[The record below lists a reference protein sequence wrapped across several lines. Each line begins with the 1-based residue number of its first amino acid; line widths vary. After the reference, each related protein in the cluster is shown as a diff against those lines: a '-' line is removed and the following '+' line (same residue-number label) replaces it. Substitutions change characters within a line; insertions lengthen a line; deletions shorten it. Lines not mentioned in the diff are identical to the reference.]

1 MVLRLPD
8 SWSNWNLEMLV
19 FKRALSNV
27 TCRIPMLI
35 AAVKYITEMHIVL
48 NCFVLFFR
56 KIICFCFSFLFYIY
70 APNFYRFDALTRQQ
84 KLILFAIY
92 LRSDFHLIW
101 RAAIEL

>member
-19 FKRALSNV
+19 FKQALSNV

-48 NCFVLFFR
+48 NCFVLFCVFSDNYL
-56 KIICFCFSFLFYIY
+56 FLFFFSFLHICTQF
-70 APNFYRFDALTRQQ
+70 
-84 KLILFAIY
+84 
-92 LRSDFHLIW
+92 S
-101 RAAIEL
+101 